1 MSNSQMVREFSSLV
15 AKSQGKELPNKAI
28 PFSTESAKFMA
39 KMVIDELIE
48 MLAYSSVNVYDRKKL
63 LSNIIENAD
72 YREDLVFSTPS
83 VEGQMDSVVDIEYY
97 MKDVCARHGQNTDKV
112 FELVHKANMAKVNDN
127 GLFTI
132 REDGKVVKPQNW
144 KPADITTE
152 VERQMKGSSF
162 DA

>member
-1 MSNSQMVREFSSLV
+1 MSNSQIVREFSSLV

-48 MLAYSSVNVYDRKKL
+48 MLAYSSVSVYDRKKL
-63 LSNIIENAD
+63 LSNIIENED
-72 YREDLVFSTPS
+72 Y
-83 VEGQMDSVVDIEYY
+83 MDSVVDIEYY

-112 FELVHKANMAKVNDN
+112 FELVHKANMSKVNDN

-162 DA
+162 DT